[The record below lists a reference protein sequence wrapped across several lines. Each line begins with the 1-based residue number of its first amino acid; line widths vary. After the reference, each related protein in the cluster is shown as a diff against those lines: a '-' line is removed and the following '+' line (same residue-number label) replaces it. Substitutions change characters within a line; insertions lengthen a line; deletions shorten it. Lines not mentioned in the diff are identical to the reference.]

1 MKFDGY
7 VVANIDWSREFSTL
21 FAEFLKEKQ
30 PLIDLVKE
38 SLNDEMW
45 YGEFFVYE

>member
-1 MKFDGY
+1 M
-7 VVANIDWSREFSTL
+7 VS
-21 FAEFLKEKQ
+21 EKQ

-38 SLNDEMW
+38 SSNYEMW